1 MKNDFYKTY
10 SISVTISAIILVIVF
25 ALVVND
31 YEDKM
36 DCAKQYI
43 EKSKLYRDYTD
54 ILEVAGDS
62 MFVSNWWVLVEGR
75 LQTIS
80 EMDSLK
86 KLIITK

>member
-1 MKNDFYKTY
+1 MNGEKLFA
-10 SISVTISAIILVIVF
+10 IWIFIVAFAIAIISIT
-25 ALVVND
+25 ALKQG
-31 YEDKM
+31 EDNEKRM
-36 DCAKQYI
+36 AQYI

-80 EMDSLK
+80 EMDSLEN
-86 KLIITK
+86 LIIKK

>member
-1 MKNDFYKTY
+1 MNTTKIMGFLLGFA
-10 SISVTISAIILVIVF
+10 IGTIIMLSARVYLYHSNEQRM
-25 ALVVND
+25 A
-31 YEDKM
+31 
-36 DCAKQYI
+36 QYI

-80 EMDSLK
+80 EMDSLEN
-86 KLIITK
+86 LIIKK

>member
-1 MKNDFYKTY
+1 MKNDFYKAY
-10 SISVTISAIILVIVF
+10 SIFVTISAIILVIVF
-25 ALVVND
+25 ALN
-31 YEDKM
+31 YENKM

-80 EMDSLK
+80 EMDSLEN
-86 KLIITK
+86 LIIKK